1 MALEMKIP
9 QQGGVSHSKGYVR
22 VTDVRIS
29 SKDDPEIDNF
39 VMVDFVMVDMAC
51 YSSKTKRDEGIR
63 MISLEL
69 DKRKYAVPVDG
80 NVSKAWAYAQ
90 LKADSTMSSIGAM
103 TDV

>member
-1 MALEMKIP
+1 MAFEMKIP

-29 SKDDPEIDNF
+29 SKDDPKIDN
-39 VMVDFVMVDMAC
+39 FVMVDMAC

-80 NVSKAWAYAQ
+80 NVSKDWAYAQ